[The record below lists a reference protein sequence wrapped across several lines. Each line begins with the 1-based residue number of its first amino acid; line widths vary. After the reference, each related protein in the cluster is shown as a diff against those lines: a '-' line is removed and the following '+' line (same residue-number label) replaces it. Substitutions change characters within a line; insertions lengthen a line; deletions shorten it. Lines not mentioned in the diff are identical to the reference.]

1 MERMAGPV
9 SVQVLCNVIDTFGGG
24 GMQSQA
30 ERMRQL
36 KQHNRPH
43 CSSTSSSLSRVL
55 T

>member
-1 MERMAGPV
+1 MEKMAGG
-9 SVQVLCNVIDTFGGG
+9 NMIDTFGG

-36 KQHNRPH
+36 KQHNQPH